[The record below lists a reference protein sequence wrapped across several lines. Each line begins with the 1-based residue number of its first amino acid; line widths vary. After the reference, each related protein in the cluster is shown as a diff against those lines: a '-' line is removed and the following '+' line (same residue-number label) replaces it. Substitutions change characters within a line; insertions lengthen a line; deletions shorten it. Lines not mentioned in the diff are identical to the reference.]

1 LPFCP
6 IAVLE
11 QLKKYATSI
20 MKYVT
25 THPTTT
31 TGSGNTKHKFTNAT
45 RDMLV
50 TQGSTVV
57 LSDGSAV
64 MVSVGTDLGDT
75 HEDDDETFW
84 YAGGRSVDAV
94 STVYNHFGHWEQG
107 VVQASFNARL
117 TRRMA
122 RKSCLPFTD
131 VFPWFVKHDND
142 YSAGS
147 KYLRRYMGI
156 VKPIVVLTYGSLV
169 CESLFWLLILLTP
182 H

>member
-1 LPFCP
+1 
-6 IAVLE
+6 
-11 QLKKYATSI
+11 
-20 MKYVT
+20 
-25 THPTTT
+25 
-31 TGSGNTKHKFTNAT
+31 
-45 RDMLV
+45 MLV

-84 YAGGRSVDAV
+84 YSGGRSSDAV

-156 VKPIVVLTYGSLV
+156 VKPIVVLAYGSLV
-169 CESLFWLLILLTP
+169 CESPFLASNSTNTSLAYLCRSTELRRF
-182 H
+182 HKEEF